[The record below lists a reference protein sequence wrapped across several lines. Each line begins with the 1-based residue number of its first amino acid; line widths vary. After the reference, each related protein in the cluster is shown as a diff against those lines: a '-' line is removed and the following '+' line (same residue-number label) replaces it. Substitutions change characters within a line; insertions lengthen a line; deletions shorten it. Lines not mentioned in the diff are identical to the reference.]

1 MATFNEQANSILSQ
15 VLPIL
20 AADRTRRKDLE
31 VRKESADY
39 SNALAMNRLFA
50 QAGVA
55 NKKDYVKRQDQAFQL
70 KEQYTKAQIESS
82 RSKGLSKVDIPSMI
96 KYLEDEGTFNQLLN
110 NSEFREWR
118 KDPENWLD
126 ASENSSNMKRK
137 AIYEERLLQDINRY
151 TGYAMEKFDV
161 ESLAKTALYDRWH
174 PNSRLDEQTEAVI
187 AGVDP
192 DIQMEALRY
201 LKEQGMN

>member
-137 AIYEERLLQDINRY
+137 AIYEGRLLQDINRY

-174 PNSRLDEQTEAVI
+174 PNSQFDENIEAVM

-192 DIQMEALRY
+192 DIAMESLRY
-201 LKEQGMN
+201 LKEGMR